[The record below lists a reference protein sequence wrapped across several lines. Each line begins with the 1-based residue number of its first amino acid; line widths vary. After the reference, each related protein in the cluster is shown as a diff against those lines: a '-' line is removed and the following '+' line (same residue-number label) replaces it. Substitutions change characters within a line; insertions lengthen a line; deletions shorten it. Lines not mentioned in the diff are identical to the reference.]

1 MNLSN
6 VSSNDTLVL
15 GSLNQ
20 GKDFNIKTD
29 AAFFDILSNSLY
41 SYPLLAVVR
50 ETITN
55 AADANHEAHV
65 EEPVEVTV
73 DWKNSTFTISDKGM
87 GIPHEKLHEIYC
99 TYGGTTKQDNDST
112 GGFGLGCKAPFALV
126 NAFTISNSYQG
137 VKKDYILKKENGIPQ
152 LVELDHSTETNQS
165 GLTVNIPLPKSI
177 NPVDLISI
185 IKSFIFYSGLN
196 VKLNG
201 ELQDKVSYSTC
212 KAYYVPV
219 NKYSINDISLAKIH
233 CYTYGNGVVIRY
245 GCNLFVVN
253 PSDLPEEGKQL
264 ELLLNRFSSER
275 YRNTL
280 KALRINGIGLESL
293 RWSFDAILNVAPNT
307 LDITP
312 NRESLRYT
320 PKTIATLTLALEK
333 ELHRLTA
340 QTQFNEWL
348 EGYKYNRVYTA
359 LDINNLVEAINKN
372 NCISAKDLTKGDSLV
387 MTVFKGIVGN
397 TDNTFNTADK
407 EYSAYIADHLDEVH
421 DLMTKYWE
429 PSVREKPVI
438 SDGVKVLYDFE
449 EPMRE
454 TLSKHGISRYW
465 FQDLKYSTE
474 ALGYKTFT
482 ELVHSYG
489 NWYWAYLKRLYKIV
503 VLSKYSS
510 YDREDPLHTQVQKLF
525 PTVVASH
532 LLSSCYR
539 VQLSSFKKAL
549 AIKDELENQGYY
561 VINLVPEKSPST
573 RVRKHGTS
581 TQELIDKLGDKT
593 HAYYVT
599 PEERSKLL
607 VRKSLAG
614 SPLFNCFI
622 HHLYPVD
629 ALNKLE
635 RLNTYE
641 VLEVKTKNSIAVLE
655 RNGIK
660 SMSEILDADVRDLF
674 DKDPNVKLALNLM
687 YYTEY
692 GTSLGHPFSYIL
704 WYLFQ
709 MQDFCE
715 EFKLPVLNQSQL
727 ADVALLSAYQQQ
739 NPHFLD
745 SLVEKDE
752 TTQRVV
758 GNLQDFM
765 AYNKD
770 FASLVEYIYR
780 LLYQYNS
787 SGVTPPKKIVN
798 LLTSVLKAIFIS
810 DVEQTEE
817 ETSNE

>member
-50 ETITN
+50 EIITN

-65 EEPVEVTV
+65 EDPVEVTI
-73 DWKNSTFTISDKGM
+73 DLKEHTFSVSDKGM

-126 NAFTISNSYQG
+126 NIFTISNSYQG
-137 VKKDYILKKENGIPQ
+137 IKKDYILKKESGIPQ
-152 LVELDHSTETNQS
+152 LVDLDNSTETNQS
-165 GLTVNIPLPKSI
+165 GLTVTIPLPRTVNFAELTCI
-177 NPVDLISI
+177 T
-185 IKSFIFYSGLN
+185 KSFIFYSGLN
-196 VKLNG
+196 VRING
-201 ELQDKVSYSTC
+201 ELQDKVHYSTC
-212 KAYYVPV
+212 KAYYIPV
-219 NKYSINDISLAKIH
+219 NKYNFNDISLGKIH
-233 CYTYGNGVVIRY
+233 CYTYGNGIVVRY
-245 GCNLFVVN
+245 GCNLFVVD

-264 ELLLNRFSSER
+264 ELLLNRFSNER
-275 YRNTL
+275 YRHTL
-280 KALRINGIGLESL
+280 KALRIEEISLESL

-333 ELHRLTA
+333 ELHRLAA

-359 LDINNLVEAINKN
+359 LGINNLVEVINKN
-372 NCISAKDLTKGDSLV
+372 NCISAKDLTKGDNLIV
-387 MTVFKGIVGN
+387 TVFKGIIGN

-407 EYSAYIADHLDEVH
+407 EYSAYIVDHLEEVH
-421 DLMTKYWE
+421 ELLAKYWE

-438 SDGVKVLYDFE
+438 SDGIKVLYDFE

-465 FQDLKYSTE
+465 FQDFKYSSE

-482 ELVHSYG
+482 DLVRGCG

-510 YDREDPLHTQVQKLF
+510 YSREDPLYKQVQKLF

-532 LLSSCYR
+532 LLDSCYR

-549 AIKDELENQGYY
+549 AIKDELESQGYY
-561 VINLVPEKSPST
+561 VINLVPEKSSSV
-573 RVRKHGTS
+573 RVHKRGTS

-593 HAYYVT
+593 HVYYVT

-607 VRKSLAG
+607 VRKSLSG
-614 SPLFNCFI
+614 SPLFNCLV
-622 HHLYPVD
+622 HHLYPTD

-641 VLEVKTKNSIAVLE
+641 VLEVKTKNSIAVLK
-655 RNGIK
+655 RNNIK
-660 SMSEILDADVRDLF
+660 SMSEILEEDIRDLF
-674 DKDPNVKLALNLM
+674 NKDPNVKLALNLM
-687 YYTEY
+687 YHTEHEIA
-692 GTSLGHPFSYIL
+692 LGYHFSYIL

-727 ADVALLSAYQQQ
+727 ADVALLSAYQHK
-739 NPHFLD
+739 NPLFLD
-745 SLVEKDE
+745 RLVEKDE

-758 GNLQDFM
+758 KNLQDFM

-780 LLYQYNS
+780 LLNQYNS
-787 SGVTPPKKIVN
+787 SGITPPKKVVD
-798 LLTSVLKAIFIS
+798 LLTGVLKVIF
-810 DVEQTEE
+810 VNE
-817 ETSNE
+817 ETSNEQD